1 MDIVRSPLTLER
13 SFDPDAEESPPSSA
27 TGEIVISPDL
37 LPDLDETEDL
47 AADDLAHGDLSA
59 AVPEAPPPD
68 APQDLPGA
76 AAEDV
81 PGGAVEDVP
90 AGSGFTPG
98 SDREDR
104 IPGGAD
110 ETRPS

>member
-1 MDIVRSPLTLER
+1 IARSPLTLER
-13 SFDPDAEESPPSSA
+13 SCDPDAAESPPWSA
-27 TGEIVISPDL
+27 TGESVISPDL
-37 LPDLDETEDL
+37 LPDPDATEGL
-47 AADDLAHGDLSA
+47 AADHLARGDVPA
-59 AVPEAPPPD
+59 AVPEAAPPG
-68 APQDLPGA
+68 APHDLPGA
-76 AAEDV
+76 AAEAV
-81 PGGAVEDVP
+81 PGRAGGDGP